1 MRNDLELEE
10 ERKAD
15 IDEKPDVSLSALDT
29 KPDMEHHI
37 LSKGIKR
44 TRTPLP
50 DDVRTFRP
58 GSRFAPIVVEDDDT
72 GPVPAVQPSG
82 PTVAPIIQKITNTYN
97 VVHIHQTI
105 VYQGGPPPNP
115 DGLGVLG
122 NEAPRPAMGDAVQTP
137 RAPIQHRPDPP
148 SVPPR
153 RQEHQQEQQEQQEHQ
168 QQPDG
173 SGNPVVTALI
183 YAQEAEHPVL
193 SRRQQAILDT
203 VLQGHSVLIHGS
215 AGTGKSVLIRA
226 IKQAFA
232 ERYEAL
238 HSEAPIPVTRD
249 VDPTAA
255 TGTGVT
261 PLVVLARRTYEERRL
276 YPLPEKKWKLRVTA
290 STGLAAV

>member
-1 MRNDLELEE
+1 MDIKSGLEE
-10 ERKAD
+10 ERKPD
-15 IDEKPDVSLSALDT
+15 IGEKPDVSLSALDT
-29 KPDMEHHI
+29 EPDTKHPI
-37 LSKGIKR
+37 LLKGIKR
-44 TRTPLP
+44 TRSPLP
-50 DDVRTFRP
+50 DSVKPFRP
-58 GSRFAPIVVEDDDT
+58 GSRFAPIVVEDDDS
-72 GPVPAVQPSG
+72 GPVPAAQPSG

-97 VVHIHQTI
+97 VVHIHHTI
-105 VYQGGPPPNP
+105 VYQGGPLPNP

-122 NEAPRPAMGDAVQTP
+122 NEAPRPAIGDPVHP
-137 RAPIQHRPDPP
+137 PWAPIEHRPEPP

-153 RQEHQQEQQEQQEHQ
+153 RQEQEQEQQEHQ
-168 QQPDG
+168 EQPDG

-183 YAQEAEHPVL
+183 SAQEADYPVL

-203 VLQGHSVLIHGS
+203 VLEGHSVLIHGS

-238 HSEAPIPVTRD
+238 HAEAPIPVTRD

-255 TGTGVT
+255 MGTGVT
-261 PLVVLARRTYEERRL
+261 PLEVLARRTYEERLL